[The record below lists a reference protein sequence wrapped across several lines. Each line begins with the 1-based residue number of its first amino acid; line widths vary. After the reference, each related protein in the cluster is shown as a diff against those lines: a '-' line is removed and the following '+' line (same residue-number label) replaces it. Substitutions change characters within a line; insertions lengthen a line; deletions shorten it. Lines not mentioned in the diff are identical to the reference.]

1 MFKSNSQGA
10 YVPSISQAVRP
21 DVVSDIKP
29 EDQIRLLVPSFLGFV
44 DPRETYCRFNLKMS
58 GVGRVIPDKNAGGHA
73 LFRNLL
79 IRDGANSATLVSE
92 EDYNA
97 SVAML
102 NPITQQSSVYNKHNL
117 FEGVV
122 ENVNEDGA
130 DPDNLYYASPPDMT
144 GSDEENV
151 VGSASAN
158 TVQLQMPLRTKFLG
172 GKIIP
177 VGLLGGLRFQID
189 TENPLRALQ
198 YVETTGLCESSR
210 ADEFGIAIPAAQLT
224 AGTGG
229 TGFGVGDQK
238 RNDTDSKDG
247 AYSVKLEVDS
257 NEAQKNN
264 PFAVGDFLFIQKTAG
279 ASAGAGS
286 EKLLGVVDGFFLD
299 GTDLGVSYVPQRPE
313 GDGLAEAFA
322 AADAPK
328 VYVKPSQRSIAHS
341 GIVERNDGAGG
352 AGTGSGSAPAPSYTI
367 SDFEMV
373 CLKVEPPQSY
383 VDSMTKRA
391 LGGEGVA
398 MDYDTY
404 TLYRHNQSNK
414 VGLTTALIPAQ
425 QSRALSCL
433 SQPLAVGGF
442 RDIALSSLV
451 GEPDNARNYQFVFGT
466 HLIPNRV
473 VELARYSQQI
483 GTGLGR
489 VFRSDALH
497 LSELQKAIL
506 NINEPVRNLH
516 KIHEHFAIGRAF
528 TRYGQVFNL
537 KDNSLSLRVDYE
549 STANQDKIFN
559 NYIFHKRRLIINK
572 DGVSVLV

>member
-1 MFKSNSQGA
+1 MFKSNSSGA
-10 YVPSISQAVRP
+10 YVPSISQSIRP
-21 DVVSDIKP
+21 DVVSDILP
-29 EDQIRLLVPSFLGFV
+29 EDQIRLLVPSFLGFL
-44 DPRETYCRFNLKMS
+44 DPRETFCRFNLQMS
-58 GVGRVIPDKNAGGHA
+58 GVGRLIPDKNAGGHA

-102 NPITQQSSVYNKHNL
+102 NPITQQSSVYDKHNL

-130 DPDNLYYASPPDMT
+130 DPTNLYYATPPTMN
-144 GSDEENV
+144 GSDEDNV
-151 VGSASAN
+151 VGSAAAT
-158 TVQLQMPLRTKFLG
+158 TVKLQMPLRTKFMG
-172 GKIIP
+172 GKILP

-189 TENPLRALQ
+189 TENPLRACQ
-198 YVETTGLCESSR
+198 YVETTGLCESTR
-210 ADEFGIAIPAAQLT
+210 VDEFGIAIPAAQLT

-229 TGFGVGDQK
+229 TGFAAGDQK
-238 RNDTDSKDG
+238 RNDGDSKDG
-247 AYSVKLEVDS
+247 AYSVKLEVETTDL
-257 NEAQKNN
+257 QKNN

-279 ASAGAGS
+279 ADIGQD
-286 EKLLGVVDGFFLD
+286 ELLGVVDGFFID

-313 GDGLAEAFA
+313 AGGLVHAYAAGDS
-322 AADAPK
+322 PK
-328 VYVKPSQRSIAHS
+328 VYVKPSQRSKAHN
-341 GIVERNDGAGG
+341 GIVVRGDGAVTAGG
-352 AGTGSGSAPAPSYTI
+352 GSGSAPAPSYTI

-373 CLKVEPPQSY
+373 CLKVEPPESY
-383 VDSMTKRA
+383 VSSMTKRA
-391 LGGEGVA
+391 VSGEGVA

-433 SQPLAVGGF
+433 SQPLAVNGF
-442 RDIALSSLV
+442 RDVALSSLV
-451 GEPDNARNYQFVFGT
+451 GEPDDARNYQFVFGT

-473 VELARYSQQI
+473 VELSRYSQQL
-483 GTGLGR
+483 GTGLAR
-489 VFRSDALH
+489 TFRSDALH

-549 STANQDKIFN
+549 STASQDKLFN

>member
-1 MFKSNSQGA
+1 MFKSNSAGA
-10 YVPSISQAVRP
+10 YVPSISQAIRP
-21 DVVSDIKP
+21 DVVSDVKP
-29 EDQIRLLVPSFLGFV
+29 EDQIRLLIPSFLGFL
-44 DPRETYCRFNLKMS
+44 DPRETYARFNLKMS
-58 GVGRVIPDKNAGGHA
+58 GVGRVIPDKNAGAHA

-122 ENVNEDGA
+122 ENVNGDGA
-130 DPDNLYYASPPDMT
+130 DPDNLFYGTPPSMNA
-144 GSDEENV
+144 SDEDNV
-151 VGSASAN
+151 VADAEQLE
-158 TVQLQMPLRTKFLG
+158 VQIQMPLRTKFMG

-189 TENPLRALQ
+189 TENALRALQ
-198 YVETTGLCESSR
+198 YVETTGLCETSR
-210 ADEFGIAIPAAQLT
+210 ADEFGIAVPAAQLVT
-224 AGTGG
+224 GTGG

-238 RNDTDSKDG
+238 RNNGDSKDG
-247 AYSVKLEVDS
+247 AYSVKLEVETT
-257 NEAQKNN
+257 NNQTNN
-264 PFAVGDFLFIQKTAG
+264 PFGVGDFLYIQKTAG
-279 ASAGAGS
+279 ANAGQ
-286 EKLLGVVDGFFLD
+286 EELLGVVDGFFID
-299 GTDLGVSYVPQRPE
+299 GTDLGVQYVPQRPE
-313 GDGLAEAFA
+313 ADGLTIEFA
-322 AADAPK
+322 AADSPK
-328 VYVKPSQRSIAHS
+328 VYAKPSQRSKAHS
-341 GIVERNDGAGG
+341 GVVVKGDGAGG

-373 CLKVEPPQSY
+373 CLKVEPPESY
-383 VDSMTKRA
+383 VASMTKRA
-391 LGGEGVA
+391 MSGEGVA

-414 VGLTTALIPAQ
+414 TGLTTALIPAQ

-433 SQPLAVGGF
+433 SQPLAVNGF

-473 VELARYSQQI
+473 VELSRYSQQLD
-483 GTGLGR
+483 TGLER
-489 VFRSDALH
+489 TFRSDALH
-497 LSELQKAIL
+497 LSELQKSIL

-549 STANQDKIFN
+549 STAAQDKLFN
-559 NYIFHKRRLIINK
+559 NYIFHKRRLVINK

>member
-1 MFKSNSQGA
+1 M
-10 YVPSISQAVRP
+10 PSISQAVRP
-21 DVVSDIKP
+21 DVVSDVKP
-29 EDQIRLLVPSFLGFV
+29 EDQIRLLLPSYLGFV
-44 DPRETYCRFNLKMS
+44 DPRETYVRFNLKME
-58 GVGRVIPDKNAGGHA
+58 GVGRVIPDKNAGAHA
-73 LFRNLL
+73 LFRNVL

-122 ENVNEDGA
+122 ENVNENGE
-130 DPDNLYYASPPDMT
+130 DPDNLYYGTPPSLN
-144 GSDEENV
+144 GSDEDNI
-151 VGSASAN
+151 VGSAE
-158 TVQLQMPLRTKFLG
+158 QLEVKIQMPLRTKFMG

-198 YVETTGLCESSR
+198 YVETTGLCETSR

-224 AGTGG
+224 PGTGG
-229 TGFGVGDQK
+229 NGFGIGDQK
-238 RNDTDSKDG
+238 RNDGDSKDG
-247 AYSVKLEVDS
+247 AYSVKLEVDTTD
-257 NEAQKNN
+257 NQTNN
-264 PFAVGDFLFIQKTAG
+264 PFAVGDILYVQKTAG
-279 ASAGAGS
+279 ADAG
-286 EKLLGVVDGFFLD
+286 EEEELGAVVGFFID

-313 GDGLAEAFA
+313 ADGLTKAFA
-322 AADAPK
+322 AGDSPK
-328 VYVKPSQRSIAHS
+328 VYVKPSERSKAKT
-341 GIVERNDGAGG
+341 GLVVQGDGAGG

-373 CLKVEPPQSY
+373 CLKVEPPESY
-383 VDSMTKRA
+383 VASMTKRA
-391 LGGEGVA
+391 MSGEGVA

-425 QSRALSCL
+425 QTRALSCL
-433 SQPLAVGGF
+433 SQPLAVADF
-442 RDIALSSLV
+442 RDVALSSLV
-451 GEPDNARNYQFVFGT
+451 GEPDSARNYQFVFGT

-473 VELARYSQQI
+473 VELSRYSQQL
-483 GTGLGR
+483 GTGVGR
-489 VFRSDALH
+489 TFRSDALH

-537 KDNSLSLRVDYE
+537 KDNSLSLRIDYE
-549 STANQDKIFN
+549 NTAAQDKLFN

>member
-1 MFKSNSQGA
+1 MFKSNATGA

-21 DVVSDIKP
+21 DVVSDVKP
-29 EDQIRLLVPSFLGFV
+29 EDQIRLLVPSYLGFV
-44 DPRETYCRFNLKMS
+44 DPRETYVRFNLKME
-58 GVGRVIPDKNAGGHA
+58 GVGRVIPDKNAGAHA

-97 SVAML
+97 SVGML

-122 ENVNEDGA
+122 ENVNENGA
-130 DPDNLYYASPPDMT
+130 DPSNLYYATPPSLV
-144 GSDEENV
+144 GSDEDNI
-151 VGSASAN
+151 VGDAE
-158 TVQLQMPLRTKFLG
+158 QLEVKIQMPLRTKFMG

-198 YVETTGLCESSR
+198 YVETTGLCEDTR
-210 ADEFGIAIPAAQLT
+210 VDEFGIAIPAAQLT
-224 AGTGG
+224 TGTGG
-229 TGFGVGDQK
+229 NGFGAGDQK
-238 RNDTDSKDG
+238 RNNGDSKQG
-247 AYSVKLEVDS
+247 AYSVKLEVGTTD
-257 NEAQKNN
+257 NQTNN
-264 PFAVGDFLFIQKTAG
+264 PFGVGDQLFIQKTAG
-279 ASAGAGS
+279 ADVGQG
-286 EKLLGVVDGFFLD
+286 ELLGSVVGFFSD
-299 GTDLGVSYVPQRPE
+299 GTDLGVQYVPQR
-313 GDGLAEAFA
+313 AEAVGLTHA
-322 AADAPK
+322 YASADAPK
-328 VYVKPSQRSIAHS
+328 VFVKPSQRRIAHT
-341 GIVERNDGAGG
+341 GLVVKGDGAGG

-373 CLKVEPPQSY
+373 CLKVEPPESY
-383 VDSMTKRA
+383 VASMTKRA
-391 LGGEGVA
+391 MSGEGVA

-433 SQPLAVGGF
+433 SQPLAVADF
-442 RDIALSSLV
+442 RDIAVSSLV
-451 GEPDNARNYQFVFGT
+451 GEPDSARNYQFVFGT

-473 VELARYSQQI
+473 VELSRYSQQL
-483 GTGLGR
+483 GTGVGR
-489 VFRSDALH
+489 TFRSDALH

-549 STANQDKIFN
+549 STAAQDKIFN
-559 NYIFHKRRLIINK
+559 NYIFHKRRLVINK

>member
-1 MFKSNSQGA
+1 MFKSNATGA
-10 YVPSISQAVRP
+10 YVPSISQAIRP
-21 DVVSDIKP
+21 DVVSDVLP

-44 DPRETYCRFNLKMS
+44 DPRETYCRFNLQMT
-58 GVGRVIPDKNAGGHA
+58 GVGRIIPDKNAGGHA

-92 EDYNA
+92 EDYNC
-97 SVAML
+97 SVGML
-102 NPITQQSSVYNKHNL
+102 NPFTQQSSVYNKHNL

-122 ENVNEDGA
+122 ENVNEDGDA
-130 DPDNLYYASPPDMT
+130 TNLYYGSPPSLN
-144 GSDEENV
+144 GSDETNV
-151 VGSASAN
+151 VGSAEQLQ
-158 TVQLQMPLRTKFLG
+158 VKLQMPLRTKFMG

-177 VGLLGGLRFQID
+177 VGLLGGLRLQID

-210 ADEFGIAIPAAQLT
+210 VDEFGIPIPAAQLT
-224 AGTGG
+224 TGTGG

-238 RNDTDSKDG
+238 RNNADSKQG
-247 AYSVKLEVDS
+247 AYSVKLEVETDD
-257 NEAQKNN
+257 NQKNN
-264 PFAVGDFLFIQKTAG
+264 PFAVGDFLFVQKTAG
-279 ASAGAGS
+279 GDAGQ
-286 EKLLGVVDGFFLD
+286 EELLGVIDGFFID

-313 GDGLAEAFA
+313 AGGLVRAFA
-322 AADAPK
+322 AADVPK
-328 VYVKPSQRSIAHS
+328 VFVKPSQRSIAHT
-341 GIVERNDGAGG
+341 GIVVRGDGAGG

-367 SDFEMV
+367 SDFELV

-383 VDSMTKRA
+383 VESMTKRA
-391 LGGEGVA
+391 MSGEGVA

-433 SQPLAVGGF
+433 SQPLAVNAF
-442 RDIALSSLV
+442 RDVALSSLV

-473 VELARYSQQI
+473 VELSRYSQQL

-489 VFRSDALH
+489 TFRSDALH

-506 NINEPVRNLH
+506 NIGEPVRNLH

-549 STANQDKIFN
+549 NTANQDKIFN

>member
-1 MFKSNSQGA
+1 MFKSNATGA

-21 DVVSDIKP
+21 DVVSDVLP
-29 EDQIRLLVPSFLGFV
+29 EDQIRLLVPSFLGFL
-44 DPRETYCRFNLKMS
+44 DPRETYCRFNLKMT
-58 GVGRVIPDKNAGGHA
+58 GVGRLIPDKNAGGHA

-92 EDYNA
+92 EDYNC
-97 SVAML
+97 SVGML

-130 DPDNLYYASPPDMT
+130 DPTNLYYGAAPSLN
-144 GSDEENV
+144 GSDETNV
-151 VGSASAN
+151 VGSAVATSPKL
-158 TVQLQMPLRTKFLG
+158 QLPLRTKFMG

-210 ADEFGIAIPAAQLT
+210 VDEFGIAIPAAQLT
-224 AGTGG
+224 TGTGG
-229 TGFGVGDQK
+229 TGFQTGDQK
-238 RNDTDSKDG
+238 RNNADSKDG
-247 AYSVKLEVDS
+247 AYSVKLAVNTNDS
-257 NEAQKNN
+257 QRNN
-264 PFAVGDFLFIQKTAG
+264 PFGVGDFLFVQKTAG
-279 ASAGAGS
+279 ADVGQ
-286 EKLLGVVDGFFLD
+286 EELLGVIDGFFID

-313 GDGLAEAFA
+313 AGGLVHTYA
-322 AADAPK
+322 AADTPK
-328 VYVKPSQRSIAHS
+328 VFVKPSQRSVAHN
-341 GIVERNDGAGG
+341 GILVRGDGAGG

-383 VDSMTKRA
+383 VESMTKRA
-391 LGGEGVA
+391 MSGEGVA

-433 SQPLAVGGF
+433 SQPLAINAF
-442 RDIALSSLV
+442 RDVALSSLV

-473 VELARYSQQI
+473 VELSRYSQQL

-489 VFRSDALH
+489 TFRSDALH
-497 LSELQKAIL
+497 MSELQKAIL
-506 NINEPVRNLH
+506 NIGEPVRNLH

-549 STANQDKIFN
+549 STAGQEKIFN
-559 NYIFHKRRLIINK
+559 NYIFHKRRLVINK

>member
-1 MFKSNSQGA
+1 MFKSNATGA
-10 YVPSISQAVRP
+10 YVPSISQAIRP
-21 DVVSDIKP
+21 DVVSDVLP
-29 EDQIRLLVPSFLGFV
+29 EDQIRLLIPSFLGFV
-44 DPRETYCRFNLKMS
+44 DPRETYCRFNLKMT
-58 GVGRVIPDKNAGGHA
+58 GVGRIIPDKNAGGHA

-92 EDYNA
+92 EDYNC
-97 SVAML
+97 SVGML
-102 NPITQQSSVYNKHNL
+102 NPFTQQSSVYNKHNL

-122 ENVNEDGA
+122 ENVNEDGDA
-130 DPDNLYYASPPDMT
+130 TNLYYGKAPDMN
-144 GSDEENV
+144 GSDEANV
-151 VGSASAN
+151 VGSAPQLE
-158 TVQLQMPLRTKFLG
+158 VKLQMPLRTKFMG

-177 VGLLGGLRFQID
+177 VGLLGGLRLQID

-198 YVETTGLCESSR
+198 YVETTGLCESTR
-210 ADEFGIAIPAAQLT
+210 VDEFGIAIPAAQLT
-224 AGTGG
+224 TGTGG
-229 TGFGVGDQK
+229 TGFGAGDQK
-238 RNDTDSKDG
+238 RNNTDSQDG
-247 AYSVKLEVDS
+247 AYSVKLEVGTDD
-257 NEAQKNN
+257 NQKNN
-264 PFAVGDFLFIQKTAG
+264 PFATGDFLFVQKTAG
-279 ASAGAGS
+279 GDAGQ
-286 EKLLGVVDGFFLD
+286 EELLGVVDGFFID

-313 GDGLAEAFA
+313 AGGLVHTYA
-322 AADAPK
+322 AADVPK
-328 VYVKPSQRSIAHS
+328 VFVKPSQRSIAHS
-341 GIVERNDGAGG
+341 GIVVRGDGAGG
-352 AGTGSGSAPAPSYTI
+352 AGTGSGAAPAPSYTI

-383 VDSMTKRA
+383 VESMTKRA
-391 LGGEGVA
+391 LSGEGVA

-433 SQPLAVGGF
+433 SQPLAVNAF
-442 RDIALSSLV
+442 RDVALSSLV

-473 VELARYSQQI
+473 VELSRYSQQL

-489 VFRSDALH
+489 TFRSDALH

-506 NINEPVRNLH
+506 NIGEPVRNLH

-549 STANQDKIFN
+549 NTANQDKIFN
-559 NYIFHKRRLIINK
+559 NYIFHKRRLVINK

>member
-1 MFKSNSQGA
+1 MFKSNATGA
-10 YVPSISQAVRP
+10 YVPSISQSVRP
-21 DVVSDIKP
+21 DVVSDIVP

-44 DPRETYCRFNLKMS
+44 DPRETYCRFNLQMS
-58 GVGRVIPDKNAGGHA
+58 GVGRVIPDKNAGAHA

-92 EDYNA
+92 EDYNC
-97 SVAML
+97 SVGML

-130 DPDNLYYASPPDMT
+130 DPSNLFYGTPPSLN
-144 GSDEENV
+144 GSDEDNI
-151 VGSASAN
+151 VGDAE
-158 TVQLQMPLRTKFLG
+158 QLKVKIQMPLRTKFMG

-189 TENPLRALQ
+189 TENALRALQ
-198 YVETTGLCESSR
+198 YVETTGLCEETR
-210 ADEFGIAIPAAQLT
+210 VDEFGIAIPAAQLT
-224 AGTGG
+224 TGTGG
-229 TGFGVGDQK
+229 NGFQAGDQK
-238 RNDTDSKDG
+238 RNNGDSKDG
-247 AYSVKLEVDS
+247 AYSVKLEVETTD
-257 NEAQKNN
+257 NQTNN
-264 PFAVGDFLFIQKTAG
+264 PFGVGDFLFVQKTAG
-279 ASAGAGS
+279 AQAGQG
-286 EKLLGVVDGFFLD
+286 ELLGVVVGFFID
-299 GTDLGVSYVPQRPE
+299 GTDLGVQYVPQRAE
-313 GDGLAEAFA
+313 GTGLTNTYD
-322 AADAPK
+322 AADSPK
-328 VYVKPSQRSIAHS
+328 VFVKPSERSKAHT
-341 GIVERNDGAGG
+341 GVVVKGDGAGG
-352 AGTGSGSAPAPSYTI
+352 AGSGSGSAPAPSYTI

-373 CLKVEPPQSY
+373 CLKVEPPESY
-383 VDSMTKRA
+383 VSSMTSRA
-391 LGGEGVA
+391 QSGEGIA
-398 MDYDTY
+398 MDYETY

-433 SQPLAVGGF
+433 SQPLAVNAF

-473 VELARYSQQI
+473 VELSRYSQQL

-489 VFRSDALH
+489 TFRSDALH

-549 STANQDKIFN
+549 STANQDKLFN

>member
-1 MFKSNSQGA
+1 MFKSNSAGA
-10 YVPSISQAVRP
+10 YVPSISQSVRP
-21 DVVSDIKP
+21 DVVSDVKP

-44 DPRETYCRFNLKMS
+44 DPRESYVRFNLKMT
-58 GVGRVIPDKNAGGHA
+58 GVGRVIPDKNAGAHA

-122 ENVNEDGA
+122 ENVNGDGA
-130 DPDNLYYASPPDMT
+130 DPDNLFYGTPPSLN
-144 GSDEENV
+144 GSDEDNV
-151 VGSASAN
+151 VGSAEQLE
-158 TVQLQMPLRTKFLG
+158 VQIQMPLRTKFLG

-177 VGLLGGLRFQID
+177 VGLLGGLRLQID
-189 TENPLRALQ
+189 TENALRALQ
-198 YVETTGLCESSR
+198 YVETTGLCESTR
-210 ADEFGIAIPAAQLT
+210 VDEFGIAIPGAQLN

-229 TGFGVGDQK
+229 TGFQAGDQK
-238 RNDTDSKDG
+238 RNNADSKDG
-247 AYSVKLEVDS
+247 AYSVKLEVETTD
-257 NEAQKNN
+257 NQTNN
-264 PFAVGDFLFIQKTAG
+264 PFAVGDFLFVEKTAG
-279 ASAGAGS
+279 ADVGQG
-286 EKLLGVVDGFFLD
+286 EILGVVNGFFID
-299 GTDLGVSYVPQRPE
+299 GTDLGVQYVPQRAE
-313 GDGLAEAFA
+313 ADGLTHTYAI
-322 AADAPK
+322 ADVPK
-328 VYVKPSQRSIAHS
+328 VYVKPSQRSISHA
-341 GIVERNDGAGG
+341 GVVVKGDGAGG

-373 CLKVEPPQSY
+373 CLKVEPPESY
-383 VDSMTKRA
+383 VSSMTKRA
-391 LGGEGVA
+391 TSGEGIA

-425 QSRALSCL
+425 QSRALSCI
-433 SQPLAVGGF
+433 SQPLAVNGF

-473 VELARYSQQI
+473 VELSRYSQQI

-549 STANQDKIFN
+549 NTASQDKLFN
-559 NYIFHKRRLIINK
+559 NYIFHKRRLVINK
-572 DGVSVLV
+572 DGVSVSV

>member
-21 DVVSDIKP
+21 DVVSDVKP
-29 EDQIRLLVPSFLGFV
+29 EDQIRLLVPSFMGFV
-44 DPRETYCRFNLKMS
+44 DPRETYCRFSLQMS

-102 NPITQQSSVYNKHNL
+102 NPITQQSSVYDKHNL

-130 DPDNLYYASPPDMT
+130 DPTNLYYASPPDMT
-144 GSDEENV
+144 GSDEDNV
-151 VGSASAN
+151 VGSASAT
-158 TVQLQMPLRTKFLG
+158 TVKLQMPLRTKFMG

-198 YVETTGLCESSR
+198 YVETTGLCESTR

-238 RNDTDSKDG
+238 RNDADSKDG
-247 AYSVKLEVDS
+247 AYSVKLEVGTT
-257 NEAQKNN
+257 NAQKNN
-264 PFAVGDFLFIQKTAG
+264 PFAVGDFLFVQKTAG
-279 ASAGAGS
+279 ADVGQ
-286 EKLLGVVDGFFLD
+286 EELLGVVDGFFID

-313 GDGLAEAFA
+313 AGGLVRAFA
-322 AADAPK
+322 AGDAPK
-328 VYVKPSQRSIAHS
+328 VYVKPSEREIAHS
-341 GIVERNDGAGG
+341 AVIVRGDGA
-352 AGTGSGSAPAPSYTI
+352 AGSGSAPAPSYTI

-391 LGGEGVA
+391 MSGEGVA

-433 SQPLAVGGF
+433 AQPLAVNGF
-442 RDIALSSLV
+442 RNIALSSLV

-473 VELARYSQQI
+473 VDLARYSQQI

-549 STANQDKIFN
+549 STASQDKIFN
-559 NYIFHKRRLIINK
+559 NYIFHKRRLLINK

>member
-10 YVPSISQAVRP
+10 YVPSISQAIRP
-21 DVVSDIKP
+21 DVVSDVKP

-44 DPRETYCRFNLKMS
+44 DPRETSCRFSLTMS

-102 NPITQQSSVYNKHNL
+102 NPFTQQSSVYDKHNL

-130 DPDNLYYASPPDMT
+130 DPTNLYYATPPT
-144 GSDEENV
+144 LNGSDKTNV
-151 VGSASAN
+151 VADAAAT
-158 TVQLQMPLRTKFLG
+158 TVKLQMPLRTKFMG

-189 TENPLRALQ
+189 TENALRALQ
-198 YVETTGLCESSR
+198 YVETTGLCEDSR
-210 ADEFGIAIPAAQLT
+210 ATEFGIAIPAAQLA

-229 TGFGVGDQK
+229 TGFAVGDQK
-238 RNDTDSKDG
+238 RNNADSENG
-247 AYSVKLEVDS
+247 AYSVKLAVDTT
-257 NEAQKNN
+257 NNQTNN
-264 PFAVGDFLFIQKTAG
+264 PFGVGDFLYIQKTAG
-279 ASAGAGS
+279 GSAGAAS
-286 EKLLGVVDGFFLD
+286 EELLGVVDGFFID
-299 GTDLGVSYVPQRPE
+299 GTDLGVSYVPQRGE
-313 GDGLAEAFA
+313 AVGLTAAFA
-322 AADAPK
+322 AGDSPV
-328 VYVKPSQRSIAHS
+328 VYAKPSQRSKAHS
-341 GIVERNDGAGG
+341 GIIERGDA
-352 AGTGSGSAPAPSYTI
+352 ATGTGSAPAPSYTI

-391 LGGEGVA
+391 MSGEGVA

-414 VGLTTALIPAQ
+414 TGLTTALIPAQ

-433 SQPLAVGGF
+433 SQPLAVNGF

-451 GEPDNARNYQFVFGT
+451 GEPDDARNYQFVFGT

-473 VELARYSQQI
+473 VELSRYSQQL
-483 GTGLGR
+483 GTGLSR
-489 VFRSDALH
+489 TFRSDALH

-516 KIHEHFAIGRAF
+516 KVHEHFAIGRAF

-549 STANQDKIFN
+549 STASQDKIFN
-559 NYIFHKRRLIINK
+559 NYIFHKRRLVINK

>member
-1 MFKSNSQGA
+1 MFKSNATGA
-10 YVPSISQAVRP
+10 YVPSISQAIRP
-21 DVVSDIKP
+21 DVVSDVLP

-44 DPRETYCRFNLKMS
+44 DPRETYVRFNLKMT
-58 GVGRVIPDKNAGGHA
+58 GVGRIIPDKNAGGHA

-92 EDYNA
+92 EDYNC
-97 SVAML
+97 SVGML
-102 NPITQQSSVYNKHNL
+102 NPFTQQSSVYNKHNL

-122 ENVNEDGA
+122 ENVNESGDA
-130 DPDNLYYASPPDMT
+130 SNLYYATPPDMN
-144 GSDEENV
+144 GSDEDNV
-151 VGSASAN
+151 VGSAEQLQ
-158 TVQLQMPLRTKFLG
+158 VKLQMPLRTKFLG
-172 GKIIP
+172 GKIVP

-210 ADEFGIAIPAAQLT
+210 VDEFGIAIPAAQLT

-229 TGFGVGDQK
+229 TGFAAGDQK
-238 RNDTDSKDG
+238 RNDTDSKQG
-247 AYSVKLEVDS
+247 AYSVKLEVETDD
-257 NEAQKNN
+257 NQKNN

-279 ASAGAGS
+279 ADDGQ
-286 EKLLGVVDGFFLD
+286 EELLGVVDGFFID

-313 GDGLAEAFA
+313 AGGLVHAYA

-341 GIVERNDGAGG
+341 GVLVRGDGAGG
-352 AGTGSGSAPAPSYTI
+352 AGTGSGSAVAPSYTI

-383 VDSMTKRA
+383 VDSMTRRA
-391 LGGEGVA
+391 TSGEGVA

-414 VGLTTALIPAQ
+414 TGLTTALIPAQ

-433 SQPLAVGGF
+433 SQPLAINAF
-442 RDIALSSLV
+442 RDVALSSLV

-473 VELARYSQQI
+473 VELSRYSQQL

-489 VFRSDALH
+489 TFRSDALH

-549 STANQDKIFN
+549 STAGQDKIFN

>member
-1 MFKSNSQGA
+1 MFKSNATGA
-10 YVPSISQAVRP
+10 YVPSISQAIRP
-21 DVVSDIKP
+21 DVVSDVKP
-29 EDQIRLLVPSFLGFV
+29 EDQIRLLIPSFLGFV
-44 DPRETYCRFNLKMS
+44 DPRETYCRFNLKMT
-58 GVGRVIPDKNAGGHA
+58 GVGALIPDKNAGGHA

-122 ENVNEDGA
+122 ENVNENGA
-130 DPDNLYYASPPDMT
+130 DPSNLYYGTPPSLN
-144 GSDEENV
+144 GSDEDNL
-151 VGSASAN
+151 VGSAEALE
-158 TVQLQMPLRTKFLG
+158 VKLQMPLRTKFMG

-177 VGLLGGLRFQID
+177 VGLLGGLRLQID

-210 ADEFGIAIPAAQLT
+210 ADEFGIAIPAAQL
-224 AGTGG
+224 AGGGAGG
-229 TGFGVGDQK
+229 TGFQTGDQK
-238 RNDTDSKDG
+238 RNNADSKQG
-247 AYSVKLEVDS
+247 AYSVKLEVETTD
-257 NEAQKNN
+257 NQTNN
-264 PFAVGDFLFIQKTAG
+264 PFAVGDLLFVQKTAG
-279 ASAGAGS
+279 AQAGEEEELGS
-286 EKLLGVVDGFFLD
+286 VVGFFID

-313 GDGLAEAFA
+313 ADGLTKTFA
-322 AADAPK
+322 AGDSPK
-328 VYVKPSQRSIAHS
+328 VYVKPSRRSLAQS
-341 GIVERNDGAGG
+341 GVLVQGDGAGG
-352 AGTGSGSAPAPSYTI
+352 AGTGSASYPAPSYTI

-373 CLKVEPPQSY
+373 CLKVEPPESY
-383 VDSMTKRA
+383 VSSLTKRA
-391 LGGEGVA
+391 MSGEGIA

-433 SQPLAVGGF
+433 SQPLAVNGF

-473 VELARYSQQI
+473 VELARYSQQL
-483 GTGLGR
+483 GTGVGR
-489 VFRSDALH
+489 TFRSDALH

-559 NYIFHKRRLIINK
+559 NYIFHKRRLVINK

>member
-1 MFKSNSQGA
+1 MFKSNATGA

-21 DVVSDIKP
+21 DVVSDVLP
-29 EDQIRLLVPSFLGFV
+29 EDQIRLLVPSFLGFL
-44 DPRETYCRFNLKMS
+44 DPRETYCRFNLKMT
-58 GVGRVIPDKNAGGHA
+58 GVGRLIPDKNAGGHA

-92 EDYNA
+92 EDYNC
-97 SVAML
+97 SVGML

-130 DPDNLYYASPPDMT
+130 DPTNLYYGAAPSLN
-144 GSDEENV
+144 GSDETNV
-151 VGSASAN
+151 VGSAVATSPKL
-158 TVQLQMPLRTKFLG
+158 QLPLRTKFMG

-210 ADEFGIAIPAAQLT
+210 VDEFGIAIPAAQLT
-224 AGTGG
+224 TGTGG
-229 TGFGVGDQK
+229 TGFQTGDQK
-238 RNDTDSKDG
+238 RNNADSKDG
-247 AYSVKLEVDS
+247 AYSVKLAVNTNDS
-257 NEAQKNN
+257 QRNN
-264 PFAVGDFLFIQKTAG
+264 PFGVGDFLFVQKTAG
-279 ASAGAGS
+279 ADVGQ
-286 EKLLGVVDGFFLD
+286 EELLGVIDGFFID

-313 GDGLAEAFA
+313 AGGLVHTYA
-322 AADAPK
+322 AADIPK
-328 VYVKPSQRSIAHS
+328 VFVKPSQRSVAHN
-341 GIVERNDGAGG
+341 GILVRGDGAGG

-383 VDSMTKRA
+383 VESMTKRA
-391 LGGEGVA
+391 MSGEGVA

-433 SQPLAVGGF
+433 SQPLAINAF
-442 RDIALSSLV
+442 RDVALSSLV

-473 VELARYSQQI
+473 VELSRYSQQL

-489 VFRSDALH
+489 TFRSDALH
-497 LSELQKAIL
+497 MSELQKAIL
-506 NINEPVRNLH
+506 NIGEPVRNLH

-549 STANQDKIFN
+549 STAGQEKIFN
-559 NYIFHKRRLIINK
+559 NYIFHKRRLVINK